1 MAKFDFAFGELND
14 VRLPVISKRTDP
26 DRDSMW
32 SQISAAI
39 DDFFAPDA
47 LAKGGPY
54 KAVVLRVEPIN
65 AENAK
70 PLGFLDFI
78 YDQKKF

>member
-39 DDFFAPDA
+39 DDFFAKISNIFA
-47 LAKGGPY
+47 
-54 KAVVLRVEPIN
+54 
-65 AENAK
+65 
-70 PLGFLDFI
+70 
-78 YDQKKF
+78 